1 MKTGLLV
8 LCLSFMSWKPCFA
21 QQEQK
26 DSIVHNSDIKQ
37 SESEVYDKLRL
48 IVDLLNN
55 DVIPALKI
63 SGDNVTGDCKNT
75 IDSLQSILLVAN
87 KNESELK
94 AELARENKINSDLI
108 ENYKLIQ
115 VECQNMIEG
124 LKTQG
129 LNISPDLLGSI
140 ENTANILIELGY
152 PAGNS
157 SLIREFKS
165 RFFAVSSTNEF
176 IEGKLIS
183 LNSIDA
189 EIENLNNAFSVKS
202 DFKELEKERE
212 NFADILS
219 VYKELACELKLKIE
233 EVRILEYPGHTSL
246 LELQARL
253 DNYSLIAMFPYL
265 MDCIES
271 FSDNPSKNPLAAV
284 KGVCQ

>member
-1 MKTGLLV
+1 MKIGLLV
-8 LCLSFMSWKPCFA
+8 LCLSLMGWETCSA

-26 DSIVHNSDIKQ
+26 DSIVHNSDAKH

-55 DVIPALKI
+55 DVIPALNI
-63 SGDNVTGDCKNT
+63 SEDNVAGDCKNT
-75 IDSLQSILLVAN
+75 IDSLQSILLATS
-87 KNESELK
+87 KNEAELK
-94 AELARENKINSDLI
+94 AELAKENKASSNLI

-115 VECQNMIEG
+115 AECQNMIEG

-157 SLIREFKS
+157 SLIGEFKS
-165 RFFAVSSTNEF
+165 RFIAVSSANEF
-176 IEGKLIS
+176 IEGNLIS

-189 EIENLNNAFSVKS
+189 EIENLNNAFSIKS
-202 DFKELEKERE
+202 DFKELEKEKE
-212 NFADILS
+212 NFTENLS
-219 VYKELACELKLKIE
+219 SYKKLACELKLKIE
-233 EVRILEYPGHTSL
+233 EVRILEYSGHTSL

-253 DNYSLIAMFPYL
+253 DKYSLIAMFPYL

-284 KGVCQ
+284 KGICQ